1 MLKHLRL
8 KRPLCA
14 LDLETT
20 GTHPDRDRVVEVA
33 VLRLDPRKEP
43 VTFLRRVN
51 AEIPIPPTAAA
62 VHGITDD
69 DVADRPP
76 FRAIAR
82 RLARLLGGCDL
93 AGFGIRRFD
102 LPFLRAE
109 FARAGMVFRLKD
121 RAVVDALDIF
131 HQREPRDLASAL
143 RFYCGRG
150 NNAHR
155 AASDV
160 RAAVAVL
167 DVQLARYRDL
177 PRTVAERHRRTVGVD
192 VGGWFRRE
200 GGRIVFAV
208 GKHQGRPLAE
218 VAHDAPDYLR
228 WMLHQHLLGDA
239 RALVQWALQAV
250 GG

>member
-14 LDLETT
+14 LDLKTT

-33 VLRLDPRKEP
+33 VLQLDPRKEP

-51 AEIPIPPTAAA
+51 PGMLIPPAATA
-62 VHGITDD
+62 VYGITDD

-76 FRAIAR
+76 FRAIVR
-82 RLARLLGGCDL
+82 RLARLLDGCDL

-109 FARAGMVFRLKD
+109 FERAGREFCLQGQ
-121 RAVVDALDIF
+121 AVLDALDIF
-131 HQREPRDLASAL
+131 HQREPRDLAAAL
-143 RFYCGRG
+143 RFYCGREH
-150 NNAHR
+150 NAHR

-167 DVQLARYRDL
+167 DAQLARYRDL
-177 PRTVAERHRRTVGVD
+177 PRTVAELHRKTVGVD

-208 GKHQGRPLAE
+208 GKHQGRPLAG
-218 VAHDAPDYLR
+218 VAHDAPDYLQ
-228 WMLHQHLLGDA
+228 WMLHQNLLDDA
-239 RALVQWALQAV
+239 RALVKRALQAV